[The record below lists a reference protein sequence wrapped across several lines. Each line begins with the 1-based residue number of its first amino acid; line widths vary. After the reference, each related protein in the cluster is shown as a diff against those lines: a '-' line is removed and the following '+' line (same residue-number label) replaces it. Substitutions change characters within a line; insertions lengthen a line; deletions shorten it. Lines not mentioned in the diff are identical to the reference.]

1 MVLRLAQSIGLHRD
15 GANFR
20 LSPFASEIRRR
31 VWGHMIKQDD
41 RAAEDHGIDISLTDT
56 DVDCQ
61 EALNLNDREIHPDMT
76 ALPTPQMRWTEM
88 TLPVCIR
95 RLGITMDYM
104 TRLLTEMKA
113 TQHVG
118 LSSPSS
124 AAAAARLSLSADLP
138 LTEERRRAIMGARNA
153 YVEDLLRQCNM
164 VVPVQRATYKMVRL
178 IQLKMDFVTRL
189 QLAAILAAGMR
200 LESDRHR
207 AIANE
212 AHLVLACEVIELNV
226 DIMDDDL
233 IQDYRWTAEIYPQY
247 RTLLYV
253 LWHLCVQPVPAT
265 RPALRER
272 AWAVAEGM
280 YAIEDARQ
288 RRQNVRGRNSKWA
301 VLMALRE
308 KALRVRAA
316 MDVKGGGGV
325 QSATVVSG
333 APATK
338 VDGEQD
344 VHMDDGAGTKV
355 SAELP
360 STNVGT
366 APTFDTVLPAQPAVV
381 AAATAP
387 TPAPTTGL
395 VDGEPAS
402 GFVQT
407 EFAEA
412 DMTEFLGDSALGLGM
427 DMDWVRGFMD
437 WNAVADDFRMR
448 TYDAGT

>member
-15 GANFR
+15 GANFN
-20 LSPFASEIRRR
+20 LSPFESEIRRR

-41 RAAEDHGIDISLTDT
+41 RAAEDHGIDIGLTDT
-56 DVDCQ
+56 GVDCQ
-61 EALNLNDREIHPDMT
+61 EALNLNDREIHPDMV
-76 ALPTPQMRWTEM
+76 ALPVPQMRWTEM
-88 TLPVCIR
+88 TIPVCLR
-95 RLGITMDYM
+95 RLGITMEYM
-104 TRLLTEMKA
+104 TRLLAEMKA

-118 LSSPSS
+118 SMSASASSS
-124 AAAAARLSLSADLP
+124 ARLSANLP
-138 LTEERRRAIMGARNA
+138 LTEERRRAIMAERNA

-164 VVPVQRATYKMVRL
+164 IIPVQRATYKIVRL

-200 LESDRHR
+200 AEGDRHR

-212 AHLVLACEVIELNV
+212 GHLMLACEIIELNV
-226 DIMDDDL
+226 DIMDDEL

-247 RTLLYV
+247 HTLLYV
-253 LWHLCVQPVPAT
+253 LWHLCVQPVPLS
-265 RPALRER
+265 RVALRDR

-280 YAIEDARQ
+280 YVLEDARQ
-288 RRQNVRGRNSKWA
+288 RRQNMRGRNSKWA

-316 MDVKGGGGV
+316 MDAVKGGSGG
-325 QSATVVSG
+325 ATVVTTEKG
-333 APATK
+333 G
-338 VDGEQD
+338 GEQD
-344 VHMDDGAGTKV
+344 VHMDDGA
-355 SAELP
+355 SAKP
-360 STNVGT
+360 SADVDVPTTNDGAAV
-366 APTFDTVLPAQPAVV
+366 ACNAVLPTQPAVV
-381 AAATAP
+381 AAVSV
-387 TPAPTTGL
+387 PASAASTTGF
-395 VDGEPAS
+395 VSTDPGGSSS

-407 EFAEA
+407 EFADA